1 MGKVEY
7 DDFLQSCDEDAQKCE
22 AHEKELRVAKLK
34 KDIRKQRRMRR
45 KEEKRR
51 NNGIDSESDL
61 MDLDMDDDIADDSL
75 DGDNNIDS
83 LGDVNKKEDDDSL
96 CSLGLDAW
104 TLEGYQT
111 REHHRKKALDAVLN
125 EQYSAWN
132 RGVLENPEMMSAL
145 YFAASATSKHAA
157 TKKGKELEAEV
168 KQFMLV
174 STLEDYNRAV
184 QTLNVLQKSLYI
196 IKSKNPKPK
205 MNRRG
210 SNESTKMNRRG
221 SNESMKMK
229 RICS

>member
-1 MGKVEY
+1 MG
-7 DDFLQSCDEDAQKCE
+7 
-22 AHEKELRVAKLK
+22 
-34 KDIRKQRRMRR
+34 
-45 KEEKRR
+45 
-51 NNGIDSESDL
+51 
-61 MDLDMDDDIADDSL
+61 
-75 DGDNNIDS
+75 
-83 LGDVNKKEDDDSL
+83 
-96 CSLGLDAW
+96 
-104 TLEGYQT
+104 
-111 REHHRKKALDAVLN
+111 N

-132 RGVLENPEMMSAL
+132 RGVVENAEMMSAL
-145 YFAASATSKHAA
+145 YFAASATSKHSA

-229 RICS
+229 RRYSNESTRSDYSSASMDRMLAISDATNDIAPRPPMNELSEGEMALKSEDPPPTSNAMGKKKIKPRGSKVSGTPH